1 MYFSCLGIGSDEKA
15 EGVEMQLGIN
25 RNPQILSQAVINKG

>member
-1 MYFSCLGIGSDEKA
+1 MYFSCLGISSDEKA

-25 RNPQILSQAVINKG
+25 RSNSEIPRFCLK